1 MKLWEQA
8 LIAFS
13 ILAVGF
19 LLIDPFMYERAKA
32 MSPAA
37 RDFFRAITDI
47 GRSNWM
53 TIPTSCISSENCP
66 QLSYEI

>member
-1 MKLWEQA
+1 MKFWEQA

-32 MSPAA
+32 MSPA
-37 RDFFRAITDI
+37 
-47 GRSNWM
+47 
-53 TIPTSCISSENCP
+53 TISAFAMQQATG
-66 QLSYEI
+66 